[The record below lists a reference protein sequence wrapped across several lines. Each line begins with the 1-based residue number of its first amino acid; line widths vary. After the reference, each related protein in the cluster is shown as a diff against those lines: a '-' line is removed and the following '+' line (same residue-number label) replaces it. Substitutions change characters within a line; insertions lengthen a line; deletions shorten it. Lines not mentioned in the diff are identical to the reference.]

1 MAVSQNPGTLY
12 VVATPIGNLEDM
24 TYRAVRILREA
35 DLIACEDT
43 RQTRKLLDHYEI
55 TTATLSYH
63 DYNESERA
71 LELLCKLQAGQT
83 IAQVSDAG
91 MPGIADPGYRL
102 VKLAIE
108 NGISVVP
115 VPGASAVVTALA
127 AAGLATDAFEFQGFL
142 PAKSGQRRTVL
153 EQFRNSPHA
162 VVVYE
167 TPHRIRE
174 ALEDIV
180 AILGPARQLV
190 IARELTKL
198 HEEFLRGTAAELLD
212 RVQKTEPRGEIT
224 LLIAKSDGETAPAL
238 LDLPA
243 RLQEIMREQKL
254 DEKAALKILAKETGL
269 PRSEAYRELQRQA
282 APRAQHKSAS
292 QSAAGTSPATGLVP
306 SAAQQELDALMYSIS
321 HDLRSPLRAIDGFS
335 QALLQESAGQLD
347 EQGADD
353 LKKIRAAT
361 ARMQSM
367 IDDLLALSRTAR
379 SPMEIKPVDL
389 SAVAAKTIARL
400 REAGPT
406 RQVSF
411 AAPGHLMVQGDEELL
426 RIVLGNLVGNA
437 WKFTSMRAN
446 ATVELGTEQ
455 RDGRT
460 VIFVRDNGVGFNMK
474 YADRLFSPFQ
484 RLHGPDESPGS
495 GMGLAMARRIIR
507 RHGGEMWFEAEVD
520 RGATFFFTLGA
531 GPEEA

>member
-1 MAVSQNPGTLY
+1 M
-12 VVATPIGNLEDM
+12 VATPIGNLEDM
-24 TYRAVRILREA
+24 TYRAVRVLHEA

-55 TTATLSYH
+55 KTPTISYH
-63 DYNESERA
+63 DFNESERA
-71 LELLCKLQAGQT
+71 VELLEKLQAGQT

-108 NGISVVP
+108 NGIAVVP
-115 VPGASAVVTALA
+115 IPGASAVITALA

-153 EQFRNSPHA
+153 EQFRDSPHA
-162 VVVYE
+162 IVVYE

-212 RVQKTEPRGEIT
+212 RVQKTELRGEIT
-224 LLIAKSDGETAPAL
+224 LLIAKNEGEAVPKL
-238 LDLPA
+238 SNLPV
-243 RLQEIMREQKL
+243 RLQEIMRQQKL

-269 PRSEAYRELQRQA
+269 PKSEAYRELQRQA
-282 APRAQHKSAS
+282 APRAQQKTSSPSPVA
-292 QSAAGTSPATGLVP
+292 QPAGTAAKP
-306 SAAQQELDALMYSIS
+306 SAPTTAVQQELDALLYSIS
-321 HDLRSPLRAIDGFS
+321 HDLRSPLRAIDGFG
-335 QALLQESAGQLD
+335 QALLQESAGQLN
-347 EQGADD
+347 EQSADD
-353 LKKIRAAT
+353 LKKIRVAT
-361 ARMQSM
+361 TRMQSM
-367 IDDLLALSRTAR
+367 IDNLLALSRAAR
-379 SPMEIKPVDL
+379 SPMDIKPVDMCEL
-389 SAVAAKTIARL
+389 AAKAMQRL
-400 REAGPT
+400 QGAAPS

-411 AAPGHLMVQGDEELL
+411 AAPPHLVVLGDEELL
-426 RIVLGNLVGNA
+426 RIALGNLLGNA
-437 WKFTSMRAN
+437 WKFTSTRAN

-455 RDGRT
+455 LDGQR
-460 VIFVRDNGVGFNMK
+460 VFFVRDNGVGFDAK

-484 RLHGPDESPGS
+484 RLHGPDEFPGA
-495 GMGLAMARRIIR
+495 GMGLAIARRIVR
-507 RHGGEMWFEAEVD
+507 RHGGDMWFESEPD
-520 RGATFFFTLGA
+520 RGATFYFTLA
-531 GPEEA
+531 GGKQD